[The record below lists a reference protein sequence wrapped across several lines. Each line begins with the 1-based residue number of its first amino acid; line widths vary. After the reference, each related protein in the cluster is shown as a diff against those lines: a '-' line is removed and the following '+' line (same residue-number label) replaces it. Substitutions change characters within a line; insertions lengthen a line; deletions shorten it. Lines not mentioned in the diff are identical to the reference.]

1 MKRNYTFDW
10 SGFLNQQAQYDR
22 FIRSNGMRLIRNAYI
37 TTIICSSLAVFSS
50 TWAQD
55 TNIDA
60 LLSELS
66 IGDETAVET
75 AEPAVE
81 AASEE
86 IAAETD
92 TLMESGEGLI
102 EEAADVDAV
111 AVDATESAAET
122 EVPAIDDSFFDF
134 GADTEV
140 TGSADAPVVE
150 EAVIEEDVVDD
161 EMTDA
166 TEVDV
171 VEDDVVE
178 ETVEEVNTVTITE
191 EPDESAKE
199 TAKLMAM
206 QEEVRRQ
213 EREIKGTKSYNS
225 GKQALMAGNYEEAA
239 KLLEEAKFNTPARP
253 ANDAMLEDIRVSL
266 GEAYTEIAKDQLDA
280 DINFARKN
288 IDLALQTTPEN
299 RKAQSLEKRISARE
313 KKIAE
318 EIARPKSVTKQP
330 KYGEKYKTM
339 DEYLREGR
347 DLFNAREYND
357 AELAFERVLQLD
369 EYNIEA
375 MRFLRKIDDI
385 RFDIRTT
392 EREATVADMM
402 SMVRDTWNPPIRTDS
417 KLPPG
422 VESGTT
428 IDTISSQQK
437 LQKKME
443 AIIIPSIEF
452 RQANITDV
460 VNFLVDASVA
470 GDTEGVGVNII
481 LKLSA
486 PGGESAPAAAPA
498 ATTGFGDDFGF
509 GSDFGAA
516 PAAPASSGYSS
527 VPAITLNLRRI
538 NLLDAIKYITEV
550 ADLRY
555 RLEDN
560 VVIITPANIVSGR
573 VVTRMYPV
581 QPSILDVI
589 VEREDSADTS
599 QRTGDFVE
607 MGSTAATIKRS
618 DVKEFFERTGVP
630 FPVGTSITYNQSIS
644 QLIVANTAENLETF
658 ERILARLNVIPN
670 QVEIEARFVEVNQD
684 NLEELGFQWFL
695 TDDWEIAQRQGSGG
709 PANTESL
716 IGIADPNGLTKGN
729 RFFGKDITTG
739 ALAPISTTTK
749 NPNQVGLGGI
759 FSFATVLTNPEV
771 QVVITALSQKGNAD
785 LLSAPRITT
794 RSGVN
799 AQIQVVR
806 EIIYPTEFE
815 VTEPTISSSTSS
827 INLGTG
833 QSSGGGLVTPPT
845 VTPGSFATREVGV
858 ILNVTPTVGPDGYTI
873 DLTLS
878 PEVAELI
885 DWIQYGSTIS
895 AGGQTFTY
903 NIPQPVFSSR
913 NVTTSIVVWDGQTV
927 VLGGLIREDLIKFED
942 KIPFLGDIPILGR
955 FFSTKGE
962 FSQKKNLLIFVT
974 ARLVG
979 PDGKPIQRG
988 NAMPT
993 EEAEALPL

>member
-1 MKRNYTFDW
+1 
-10 SGFLNQQAQYDR
+10 
-22 FIRSNGMRLIRNAYI
+22 MRLIRNAYI
-37 TTIICSSLAVFSS
+37 TTIICSSLAVFGI

-60 LLSELS
+60 LLNELS
-66 IGDETAVET
+66 LGNDVAVET
-75 AEPAVE
+75 TEPAVE
-81 AASEE
+81 VPAEE
-86 IAAETD
+86 IEAVT
-92 TLMESGEGLI
+92 ESGEEWV
-102 EEAADVDAV
+102 EESAADVSVDAV
-111 AVDATESAAET
+111 AADVTEVSATEA

-134 GADTEV
+134 GSESTEAGTADAAVVTEV
-140 TGSADAPVVE
+140 TE
-150 EAVIEEDVVDD
+150 EAAIEDEMVVD
-161 EMTDA
+161 ETFVDA
-166 TEVDV
+166 EGDVAEEVVD
-171 VEDDVVE
+171 
-178 ETVEEVNTVTITE
+178 ETVEAANTVTITE
-191 EPDESAKE
+191 VPDEAAKE
-199 TAKLMAM
+199 NAKLMAM

-213 EREIKGTKSYNS
+213 EREIKGKKSYES
-225 GKQALMAGNYEEAA
+225 GKQALLDRNYEQAA

-266 GEAYTEIAKDQLDA
+266 GAAYTEVASEQLNS

-288 IDLALQTTPEN
+288 VDLALQTTPEN
-299 RKAQSLEKRISARE
+299 RKAQSLEKRISAKE

-318 EIARPKSVTKQP
+318 EIARPKSVTQQP

-369 EYNIEA
+369 EYNVEA

-422 VESGTT
+422 VDGGTT

-486 PGGESAPAAAPA
+486 PGGDSAPSAAPVSD
-498 ATTGFGDDFGF
+498 TTGFGDDFGF
-509 GSDFGAA
+509 GGDFGAA
-516 PAAPASSGYSS
+516 PAAPMSSGSSS

-589 VEREDSADTS
+589 VEREDAGGGDTS

-607 MGSTAATIKRS
+607 MGGSAATIKRS

-716 IGIADPNGLTKGN
+716 IAKADPNGLTKGN

-739 ALAPISTTTK
+739 ALAPIATTTR
-749 NPNQVGLGGI
+749 NSNQVGLGGI
-759 FSFATVLTNPEV
+759 LSFATVLTNPEV
-771 QVVITALSQKGNAD
+771 QVIITALSQKGNAD
-785 LLSAPRITT
+785 LLSAPRVTT

-845 VTPGSFATREVGV
+845 VTPGSFQTREVGV

-942 KIPFLGDIPILGR
+942 KIPILGDIPILGR

-988 NAMPT
+988 NPLPA
-993 EEAEALPL
+993 EEAEILPQ